1 MTKKQKKNFY
11 RIVITALL
19 FVLTASIPI
28 NYLIKRIIFFI
39 IYLFI
44 GYDVLLKVFK
54 NLRGIK
60 NLDENFLMLIAT
72 LGALFIDEFPEAV
85 FVMLFYK
92 TGELFESIAVG
103 KSRKSISNLINLRPD
118 YANLIKDGEIL
129 KVEPESVSVG
139 DVVLVSAGEKIPLD
153 GVVVKGRASLN
164 MMALTGESLPV
175 LKEVGSEV
183 MSGSV
188 NIDGALEIR
197 VEKEFYN
204 STVNK
209 ILELVEESSL
219 NKSKSEAFIT
229 KFARYYTPVVVMCAF
244 VLATVFPLFLGSFSM
259 WLKRALIFLVVSC
272 PCALVISV
280 PLSFFAG
287 IGKASKN
294 GILIKGGNFL
304 EALSDVKTVIFDKTG
319 TLTEGD
325 FFVSGICPKYPSKVS
340 KEELLELA
348 AKSEYF
354 SNHPIALSLKREYGR
369 KIDKNEVT
377 EVTEILG
384 YGVTATVNGKKII
397 TGNGKLLLLKNGIE
411 IPKISETGSVL
422 YVSCDNEYI
431 GHIVIEDKIKSEAKE
446 AVASLKKLGIKDIVM
461 LTGDKKE
468 IAEEISD
475 ELGIGSFYS
484 GLLPQDK
491 VNITEKIMN
500 DKKSGKVCFVGDGIN
515 DAPVLMRSDIGISM
529 GGVGSDAANEASD
542 IVLMDDKLTKIVT
555 AVKISRKT
563 KKIVLE
569 NIIFALLVKFAVLIL
584 GAFGYADMWLASFSD
599 VGVSVIA
606 ILNALRLFV

>member
-1 MTKKQKKNFY
+1 M
-11 RIVITALL
+11 
-19 FVLTASIPI
+19 S
-28 NYLIKRIIFFI
+28 
-39 IYLFI
+39 
-44 GYDVLLKVFK
+44 
-54 NLRGIK
+54 
-60 NLDENFLMLIAT
+60 IAT

-446 AVASLKKLGIKDIVM
+446 AVASFKKLGIKDIVM

-468 IAEEISD
+468 IAEEIAKK
-475 ELGIGSFYS
+475 LGIDIFYS
-484 GLLPQDK
+484 ELLPQDK
-491 VNITEKIMN
+491 VKITEKIMN

-542 IVLMDDKLTKIVT
+542 IVLMNDKLTKIVT

>member
-1 MTKKQKKNFY
+1 MTKKQKKNLY
-11 RIVITALL
+11 RIIITALL
-19 FVLTASIPI
+19 FVLSALIPL
-28 NYLIKRIIFFI
+28 NYPVKRIIFFI

-60 NLDENFLMLIAT
+60 NLDENFLMSIAT

-229 KFARYYTPVVVMCAF
+229 KFARYYTPVVVICAF
-244 VLATVFPLFLGSFSM
+244 ILATVFPLFLGSFSM

-294 GILIKGGNFL
+294 GILIKGGNYL

-348 AKSEYF
+348 VKSEYF

-431 GHIVIEDKIKSEAKE
+431 GHIVIEDKIKDEAKE
-446 AVASLKKLGIKDIVM
+446 TIASLKKFGIKDIVM

-475 ELGIGSFYS
+475 ELGIDIFYS
-484 GLLPQDK
+484 ELLPQDK
-491 VNITEKIMN
+491 VKITGIANEPWHYRYVGKEHAEKIMKEGICLEEYIEQLGGETRDAEN
-500 DKKSGKVCFVGDGIN
+500 KK
-515 DAPVLMRSDIGISM
+515 DA
-529 GGVGSDAANEASD
+529 E
-542 IVLMDDKLTKIVT
+542 
-555 AVKISRKT
+555 
-563 KKIVLE
+563 
-569 NIIFALLVKFAVLIL
+569 
-584 GAFGYADMWLASFSD
+584 
-599 VGVSVIA
+599 
-606 ILNALRLFV
+606 

>member
-11 RIVITALL
+11 RIIITALL
-19 FVLTASIPI
+19 FVLTELIPI
-28 NYLIKRIIFFI
+28 NYPIKRTIFFI

-54 NLRGIK
+54 NLRSIK
-60 NLDENFLMLIAT
+60 NLDENFLMSIAT
-72 LGALFIDEFPEAV
+72 LGAFFIDEFPEAV

-103 KSRKSISNLINLRPD
+103 KSRKSISSLVNLRPD

-129 KVEPESVSVG
+129 RVEPESVSVG
-139 DVVLVSAGEKIPLD
+139 DIVFVSAGEKIPLD

-204 STVNK
+204 STVSK
-209 ILELVEESSL
+209 ILELVEEASS

-244 VLATVFPLFLGSFSM
+244 VLATIFPLFLGNFSM

-294 GILIKGGNFL
+294 GILIKGGNHL
-304 EALSDVKTVIFDKTG
+304 EALSNVDTVIFDKTG

-325 FFVSGICPKYPSKVS
+325 FFVSGIFPKYPKKIS
-340 KEELLELA
+340 KETLLEIA
-348 AKSEYF
+348 VKSEYF
-354 SNHPIALSLKREYGR
+354 SNHPIALSLKREYGK
-369 KIDKNEVT
+369 KIDRNEVT

-384 YGVTATVNGKKII
+384 YGVTATVNGRKII
-397 TGNGKLLLLKNGIE
+397 TGNDKLLLKNGIE
-411 IPKISETGSVL
+411 IPKINETGSVL
-422 YVSCDNEYI
+422 YVSCDKEYI
-431 GHIVIEDKIKSEAKE
+431 GYIVIEDKIKDEAKKTI
-446 AVASLKKLGIKDIVM
+446 ASLKKLGIKEIVM

-468 IAEEISD
+468 IAEEIANK
-475 ELGIGSFYS
+475 LGINCFYS
-484 GLLPQDK
+484 ELLPQDK
-491 VNITEKIMN
+491 VKITEKIMN
-500 DKKSGKVCFVGDGIN
+500 NKKSGKVCFVGDGIN
-515 DAPVLMRSDIGISM
+515 DAPALMRSDIGISM

-542 IVLMDDKLTKIVT
+542 VVLMDDKLTKIAA

-563 KKIVLE
+563 KKIVFE
-569 NIIFALLVKFAVLIL
+569 NIIFALSTKFAVLIL
-584 GAFGYADMWLASFSD
+584 GVFGYADMWIASFAD